1 MFILW
6 FFWAPSLFCYYIH
19 FLGFEMVF
27 FCFFFFGVNSQMSI
41 SWDNDIK
48 YLTLSCFL
56 FIALHYVN
64 VHIPNTIIS
73 IYSSPY
79 SINLPHAVSLVRFQK
94 WFFFWPF
101 RNPCFN
107 ENFCFYFVFFF
118 FMISVS
124 DFCLFYQ
131 LYHRRKRSHS
141 IIFKNVNNV
150 NLIQIHHERM
160 WKVWKEP
167 EDNKFHSKQIPETGI
182 YNLWKWRKWPWPF
195 SQLD

>member
-1 MFILW
+1 MNLQRKFRKGIGSYLRGGNKLFILW

-19 FLGFEMVF
+19 FLGFEMVVF
-27 FCFFFFGVNSQMSI
+27 FFFFGVNSQMSI

-94 WFFFWPF
+94 WFFFGPF
-101 RNPCFN
+101 EIRVLMRI
-107 ENFCFYFVFFF
+107 FVFILFSFF
-118 FMISVS
+118 LWFQCLISA
-124 DFCLFYQ
+124 C
-131 LYHRRKRSHS
+131 S
-141 IIFKNVNNV
+141 INYITGG
-150 NLIQIHHERM
+150 
-160 WKVWKEP
+160 KEV
-167 EDNKFHSKQIPETGI
+167 TV
-182 YNLWKWRKWPWPF
+182 
-195 SQLD
+195 

>member
-27 FCFFFFGVNSQMSI
+27 FFFFFGVISQMSI

-48 YLTLSCFL
+48 YLILSCSL

-94 WFFFWPF
+94 WFFFGPF
-101 RNPCFN
+101 KICVLMWI
-107 ENFCFYFVFFF
+107 FVFILFSFF
-118 FMISVS
+118 YDFSVWFLLVLSTIS
-124 DFCLFYQ
+124 Q
-131 LYHRRKRSHS
+131 EKKKSHYN
-141 IIFKNVNNV
+141 FQKC
-150 NLIQIHHERM
+150 
-160 WKVWKEP
+160 
-167 EDNKFHSKQIPETGI
+167 KQP
-182 YNLWKWRKWPWPF
+182 
-195 SQLD
+195 